1 MDLGRRTS
9 LSSSLVLKGLTMLG
23 QALSSFL
30 YIGRFIRIRDWL
42 GELEGAL
49 PKPLQNMVEKTED

>member
-49 PKPLQNMVEKTED
+49 PKPLQIILLTSA

>member
-1 MDLGRRTS
+1 
-9 LSSSLVLKGLTMLG
+9 MLG